1 MTGTTKKTNGL
12 FEIMA
17 TAANLVAVLLI
28 SRVII

>member
-1 MTGTTKKTNGL
+1 MTRTMKKTNGL